1 MLPGFTNFHNLNPEH
16 RRYKKTFMNLQNDI
30 ILVIGGA
37 VGIGRASAEL
47 CSARGATVII
57 ADYAQPEGWTGDSFH
72 VDVTDEA
79 SVKTLF
85 AAISGRYGRLDALVQ
100 TAGILKGQFVP
111 LDDLDVATFRQVLDV
126 NVTGSFLCTKH
137 AAPLLRKSEHPVV
150 VLFSSGAATGGSS
163 SLAYGTSKGAVN
175 GYFVTLAN
183 RMGAENIRVNVV
195 SPGNIDTPMKRSVI
209 AVDAEK
215 RGLSMQNA
223 VEASNL
229 GNPEGVAR
237 VVAWLVSEEADYVR
251 GIITT
256 R

>member
-1 MLPGFTNFHNLNPEH
+1 MELN
-16 RRYKKTFMNLQNDI
+16 NDI
-30 ILVIGGA
+30 ILIIGGA

-57 ADYAQPEGWTGDSFH
+57 ADYAQPENWPGASFH
-72 VDVTDEA
+72 VDVTEEE
-79 SVKTLF
+79 SVKSLF
-85 AAISGRYGRLDALVQ
+85 NAISERYARLDALVQ

-111 LDDLDVATFRQVLDV
+111 LDELDVATFRQVLEV

-137 AAPLLRKSEHPVV
+137 AAPLLRKSQNPVV

-183 RMGAENIRVNVV
+183 RLASENIRVNVV

-215 RGLSMQNA
+215 RGLSIQSA

-229 GNPEGVAR
+229 GSPAGVAR

>member
-1 MLPGFTNFHNLNPEH
+1 MDLSS
-16 RRYKKTFMNLQNDI
+16 KT
-30 ILVIGGA
+30 ILIIGGA

-47 CSARGATVII
+47 CKARGATVII
-57 ADYAQPEGWTGDSFH
+57 ADYTDPEGWTGESVR
-72 VDVTDEA
+72 VDVTVED
-79 SVKTLF
+79 SVKALF
-85 AAISGRYGRLDALVQ
+85 AEVSQRFDRLDALVQ

-111 LDDLDVATFRQVLDV
+111 LDEFDVATFRQVLDV

-137 AAPLLRKSEHPVV
+137 AAPLLRKSAKPVV

-163 SLAYGTSKGAVN
+163 SLAYGASKAGVN

-183 RMGAENIRVNVV
+183 RMASENIRVNVI

-215 RGLSMQNA
+215 RGLDMQTA
-223 VEASNL
+223 VDSSNL
-229 GNPEGVAR
+229 GSPEGVAR
-237 VVAWLVSEEADYVR
+237 VVAWLVSDEADYVR

>member
-1 MLPGFTNFHNLNPEH
+1 MDLSS
-16 RRYKKTFMNLQNDI
+16 KT
-30 ILVIGGA
+30 ILIVGGA

-47 CSARGATVII
+47 CQARGASVII
-57 ADYAQPEGWTGDSFH
+57 ADYATPEGWTGDSVH
-72 VDVTDEA
+72 VDVTVED
-79 SVKTLF
+79 SVKALF
-85 AAISGRYGRLDALVQ
+85 AEISQRYGRLDALVQ

-111 LDDLDVATFRQVLDV
+111 LDELDVAVFRQVLDV

-137 AAPLLRKSEHPVV
+137 AAPLLRKGASPVV
-150 VLFSSGAATGGSS
+150 VLFSSGASTGGSS
-163 SLAYGTSKGAVN
+163 SLAYGASKAGVN

-183 RMGAENIRVNVV
+183 RLASENIRVNVV

-215 RGLSMQNA
+215 RGIELQSA
-223 VEASNL
+223 VNSSNL
-229 GNPEGVAR
+229 GDPAGVAR
-237 VVAWLVSEEADYVR
+237 VVAWLVSDEADYVR

>member
-1 MLPGFTNFHNLNPEH
+1 MDLSS
-16 RRYKKTFMNLQNDI
+16 KT
-30 ILVIGGA
+30 ILVVGGA

-47 CSARGATVII
+47 CKARGATVII
-57 ADYAQPEGWTGDSFH
+57 ADYAGPEGWDGDSFQ
-72 VDVTDEA
+72 VDVTSEE
-79 SVKTLF
+79 SVKALF
-85 AAISGRYGRLDALVQ
+85 AAVSHRCGYLDALVQ

-111 LDDLDVATFRQVLDV
+111 LDELDVATFRQVLDV

-137 AAPLLRKSEHPVV
+137 AAPLLRKSKTPVI

-163 SLAYGTSKGAVN
+163 SLAYGASKAGVN

-183 RMGAENIRVNVV
+183 RMASENIRVNVV

-215 RGLSMQNA
+215 RGIELQSA
-223 VEASNL
+223 VEGSNL
-229 GNPEGVAR
+229 GSPEGVAR
-237 VVAWLVSEEADYVR
+237 VVAWLVSNEADYVR
-251 GIITT
+251 GIVTT